1 MSFLTEHFIRNAQDI
16 LSVGSIPLD
25 SKFLRAEFLSDH
37 RLKSRQFLCDLF
49 PKGGVGAEFGVFT
62 GLFSTILLD
71 RAKPKSA
78 YFVDPWWLIFG
89 NHYPDWGVY
98 TANGRLSTS
107 RAHDVASRRIKR
119 SAQGASVSVHVDY
132 SVPFLEQLP
141 DDHLDW
147 VYLDS
152 SHSYDGTAEELKVLR
167 CKVKSGG
174 IVAGD
179 DWHDALDHA
188 HSGVA
193 VAVREAVGAGAFEM
207 IGSYPALQWAIR
219 RP

>member
-1 MSFLTEHFIRNAQDI
+1 MSFLTEHFITNAKDI
-16 LSVGSIPLD
+16 LFAGSTPLD
-25 SKFLRAEFLSDH
+25 YKFLQSEFLFDH
-37 RLKSRQFLCDLF
+37 RLKSRQFLCDLL
-49 PKGGVGAEFGVFT
+49 PKGGVGAELGVFT

-71 RAKPKSA
+71 RARPKSA

-89 NHYPDWGVY
+89 NRYPDWGIY
-98 TANGRLSTS
+98 TANGRLSTR
-107 RAHDVASRRIKR
+107 RAHDVASRRIKKN
-119 SAQGASVSVHVDY
+119 AHGASVSVHVAY

-152 SHSYDGTAEELKVLR
+152 SHSYAGTAEELKVLR
-167 CKVKSGG
+167 RKVKPGG

-179 DWHDALDHA
+179 DWHDTLGHT

-193 VAVREAVGAGAFEM
+193 VAIREAVEVGAFQM